1 MNSRECRTTRQEIE
15 QSKLHQRLSD
25 PAFRHVESCRA
36 CQEFQLERTRLREL
50 IGSLEPVAAPGDFD
64 VRLRARIAA
73 DRQQSSR
80 GSFLNTFVMSTPVI
94 AVAAVIVM
102 LIGSVVWFAQRQ
114 RNQES
119 SVASGT
125 PANSNQAL
133 APVLKAAESTK
144 PNSSAVEAEK
154 NPPAPV
160 IAQAPKSQSLYRD
173 AGGKSTKVAKGA
185 YGPATD
191 FNVTG
196 AESIRQGEQQAGE
209 VSLSAPVKPLVV
221 SLEDVS
227 GTKRRIS
234 LPPVSFGSLRLV
246 DNRLP
251 VSSTNSRSW

>member
-1 MNSRECRTTRQEIE
+1 MNNRECRTTRQEIE
-15 QSKLHQRLSD
+15 KSKLHQRLSN
-25 PAFRHVESCRA
+25 PAARHIESCRA

-50 IGSLEPVAAPGDFD
+50 IGSLEPVAAPEDFD

-80 GSFLNTFVMSTPVI
+80 GSFFNTFVMSTPAI

-102 LIGSVVWFAQRQ
+102 LIGSIVWLAQRQ

-119 SVASGT
+119 PVASGT
-125 PANSNQAL
+125 PVNSNQAL
-133 APVLKAAESTK
+133 APVRKAAESTNS
-144 PNSSAVEAEK
+144 NSSAVEAEK
-154 NPPAPV
+154 DPPAPV
-160 IAQAPKSQSLYRD
+160 IAQAPKSQNPYRD
-173 AGGKSTKVAKGA
+173 AGSKPTTVAKDA

-234 LPPVSFGSLRLV
+234 LPPVSFGSQRLV

>member
-25 PAFRHVESCRA
+25 PAFRHIESCRA
-36 CQEFQLERTRLREL
+36 CQEFQIEGTRLREL

-64 VRLRARIAA
+64 ARLRARIAA

-80 GSFLNTFVMSTPVI
+80 GSFFKRFVVSTPAI
-94 AVAAVIVM
+94 AAAAVIVM
-102 LIGSVVWFAQRQ
+102 LAGAIVWLAQHQ
-114 RNQES
+114 RNQQS
-119 SVASGT
+119 TIASGAPART
-125 PANSNQAL
+125 EQAITPSDKRTESTDSTSPAVPAN
-133 APVLKAAESTK
+133 T
-144 PNSSAVEAEK
+144 
-154 NPPAPV
+154 NPPGTLIAEAPRGRN
-160 IAQAPKSQSLYRD
+160 AYRD
-173 AGGKSTKVAKGA
+173 TSGRSGGDRRPIAS
-185 YGPATD
+185 ATD

-234 LPPVSFGSLRLV
+234 LPPVSFGSQRLV

>member
-15 QSKLHQRLSD
+15 QSKLHQRLSG
-25 PAFRHVESCRA
+25 PALRHIESCRA
-36 CQEFQLERTRLREL
+36 CHEFQLERTRLREL

-73 DRQQSSR
+73 GRQQSSR
-80 GSFLNTFVMSTPVI
+80 GSFLNRFVASTPAI
-94 AVAAVIVM
+94 AAAAVIVM
-102 LIGSVVWFAQRQ
+102 LAGAIVWLAQHQ
-114 RNQES
+114 RNQQS
-119 SVASGT
+119 TIAAGVPARTQQAIT
-125 PANSNQAL
+125 PSDKPADRTDAKS
-133 APVLKAAESTK
+133 PTVPAAT
-144 PNSSAVEAEK
+144 
-154 NPPAPV
+154 NPPV
-160 IAQAPKSQSLYRD
+160 TLTAQGPRDRNPYRD
-173 AGGKSTKVAKGA
+173 TSGKSGGGR
-185 YGPATD
+185 GPIASATD

-234 LPPVSFGSLRLV
+234 LPPVSFGSQRLV